1 MNNVLYRSPFVSICI
16 PHVIIINIQQDKRIS
31 HAANTLQHLIKVGC
45 CNSGS
50 PSVFFAGDFS
60 TSFSSGLDF
69 SGDFGFRTVF
79 FSLNAVLAEEPQ
91 QAFPLI
97 TGPKLMGPESDSA
110 LRVEE
115 SSPDTVDHRFFLGWG
130 FGDGSL
136 GAHNLPLV
144 LFLPCFAVFVLVG
157 LGCAIFP

>member
-1 MNNVLYRSPFVSICI
+1 MLKYHTKI
-16 PHVIIINIQQDKRIS
+16 
-31 HAANTLQHLIKVGC
+31 HLIKVGC

-115 SSPDTVDHRFFLGWG
+115 SSPDTVDDRFFLGWG